1 MGLNHP
7 HSLEDWRRWARPSA
21 LRRAVAAVRGRGRP
35 VDPALRLLLYGTA
48 PTVLA
53 ALDSAT
59 LSGLAA
65 GLRPV
70 AFGPRANVAVLC
82 PPHLAP
88 TVQDMLGD
96 PVDGRSITCA
106 DDLSVLDG
114 TVRTVLSLGHYLRAG
129 ELALE
134 WAVTR
139 GVEYVVVQ
147 HGLLTP
153 FAPPLPDEV
162 TLYAFSHEDGAFWA
176 GGRPGRTVRVVGS
189 QILWEAAGPQVPAA
203 QPGPTVF
210 LGQLHGRELGRWS
223 VTQQTLAFLRAEPHV
238 LYRPHPS
245 ERDML
250 SRATHRRMQRGGTR
264 FETSGRPLPELGAD
278 VVALFS
284 TGVLETAAQ
293 GRGGWVHHT
302 APPAWL
308 REFWE
313 RYGMAPWTPGR
324 SAADQ
329 PECTPAPARPVIEPA
344 RAIACDIF
352 GEETA

>member
-7 HSLEDWRRWARPSA
+7 DSLEDWRRWARPSA
-21 LRRAVAAVRGRGRP
+21 LRRAVAAVRDRGRP
-35 VDPALRLLLYGTA
+35 VAPALRLLLYGTA
-48 PTVLA
+48 PTVLV

-59 LSGLAA
+59 LSGIAA

-70 AFGPRANVAVLC
+70 TFGPRAHVAVLC
-82 PPHLAP
+82 PPHLVPA
-88 TVQDMLGD
+88 VQAMLGD
-96 PVDGRSITCA
+96 PVDDRSITSA
-106 DDLSVLDG
+106 DDLSALDG
-114 TVRTVLSLGHYLRAG
+114 TARTVLSLGHYLPAG
-129 ELALE
+129 ELALK
-134 WAVTR
+134 WAAAR

-162 TLYAFSHEDGAFWA
+162 TLYAFSHEDGGYWT

-189 QILWEAAGPQVPAA
+189 QILWEATDPQLSAA

-210 LGQLHGRELGRWS
+210 LGQLHGRELGRRS
-223 VTQQTLAFLRAEPHV
+223 ATQQTLAFLRAEPNV

-308 REFWE
+308 SEFWE
-313 RYGMAPWTPGR
+313 RYGMVQWTPGR
-324 SAADQ
+324 STADQ
-329 PECTPAPARPVIEPA
+329 PERTPAPVRPVIEPA
-344 RAIACDIF
+344 RAIARDIF

>member
-7 HSLEDWRRWARPSA
+7 DSLADWRRWARPST

-35 VDPALRLLLYGTA
+35 ADRALRLLLYGTA

-59 LSGLAA
+59 LSGIAA

-70 AFGPRANVAVLC
+70 ALGPRVNVAVLC
-82 PPHLAP
+82 PPHLVPA
-88 TVQDMLGD
+88 VQAVVGD
-96 PVDGRSITCA
+96 PVEDRSITSA
-106 DDLSVLDG
+106 DDLSALDG
-114 TVRTVLSLGHYLRAG
+114 TVGTVLSLGHYLRAG

-134 WAVTR
+134 WAAAR

-162 TLYAFSHEDGAFWA
+162 TLYAFSHEDGAFWT

-189 QILWEAAGPQVPAA
+189 QMLWEAADPYLPAA

-210 LGQLHGRELGRWS
+210 LGQLHGRELGRWPA
-223 VTQQTLAFLRAEPHV
+223 TQQTLAFLRAEPHV

-250 SRATHRRMQRGGTR
+250 SRATHRLMHRGGTR
-264 FETSGRPLPELGAD
+264 FETSGRPLPEVGPD

-284 TGVLETAAQ
+284 TGVLEAAAQ
-293 GRGGWVHHT
+293 GRGGWVYHT

-308 REFWE
+308 REFWQ
-313 RYGMAPWTPGR
+313 RYGMTPWTPGR
-324 SAADQ
+324 SASDQ
-329 PECTPAPARPVIEPA
+329 PERTPAPVRPVIEPA
-344 RAIACDIF
+344 RAIARGIF
-352 GEETA
+352 GEESA